1 MTEPASMGVPGLDG
15 LLNGGLPR
23 RRLYLLHGEPGTGKT
38 TLALQ
43 FLKAGASRGE
53 RGLYITLSET
63 EEELRAV
70 AESHGWSLDEL
81 HLFELTRVQSPAGV
95 DAQYTLFHP
104 AEVELSETMTEILAE
119 VERSQPKRVVFDSL
133 SEMRLL
139 ARDALRY
146 RRQVLALKQ
155 FFAGRDCTVMLLDDG
170 SAERGDLQ
178 IRSIAHGVIDLE
190 NFTPPYGA
198 ERRRL
203 RIAKLRGV
211 RYRGGYHDF
220 RIETGG
226 LRVFPR
232 LDAREPTLPRE
243 PGLLATGV
251 EGLDGLVGGG
261 LERGSS
267 TVLMGTAGVGKST
280 IAMHY
285 AVTTA
290 KQGER
295 VAMFLFEERIPTLI
309 ARTQG
314 LGLDF
319 ATPRDAGLIGLQEV
333 NPAELTPG
341 EFAAAVKEEVEQ
353 AGARMV
359 IIDSLN
365 GYLNAMFDEHSLAV
379 HMHEL
384 LSYLS
389 RRGVVTLITV
399 AQQGVVE
406 VSPGSLVDM
415 SYLADTVLLLRYFE
429 TAGQVRVA
437 LSVVKR
443 RGGSH
448 ERTIRELRMG
458 PSGLRLS
465 EPLVEFHGVLTGV
478 PSYRGSSDPL
488 LGNDDEQA
496 AA

>member
-1 MTEPASMGVPGLDG
+1 MSEPASMGVPGLDG
-15 LLNGGLPR
+15 LVGGGLPR

-43 FLKAGASRGE
+43 FLKAGAAVGE

-70 AESHGWSLDEL
+70 ADSHGWSLDQL
-81 HLFELTRVQSPAGV
+81 NLFELTRVQSPTAA

-104 AEVELSETMTEILAE
+104 AEVELSETMAEILSE
-119 VERSQPKRVVFDSL
+119 VERTQPKRVVFDSL

-170 SAERGDLQ
+170 SADRGDLQ

-190 NFTPPYGA
+190 MVTPTYGA

-203 RIAKLRGV
+203 RIAKLRGL

-226 LRVFPR
+226 VRVFPR
-232 LDAREPTLPRE
+232 LDAREPVMHRE
-243 PGLLATGV
+243 ADLISTGV

-261 LERGSS
+261 LERGTS

-285 AVTTA
+285 AVSA
-290 KQGER
+290 ARSGER
-295 VAMFLFEERIPTLI
+295 VAMFLFEEHVSTFMSR
-309 ARTQG
+309 AQG
-314 LGLDF
+314 LGLDIT
-319 ATPRDAGLIGLQEV
+319 TPQEAGLIAVQEV

-341 EFAAAVKEEVEQ
+341 EFAAEVKVEVEER
-353 AGARMV
+353 GARMV
-359 IIDSLN
+359 VIDSLN

-384 LSYLS
+384 LTYLS
-389 RRGVVTLITV
+389 RRGVVTLVTV

-406 VSPGSLVDM
+406 VTPGSLIEM

-429 TAGQVRVA
+429 AHGQVRVA

-443 RGGSH
+443 RGGEH
-448 ERTIRELRMG
+448 ERTIREVRMG
-458 PSGLRLS
+458 PRGLRVG
-465 EPLVEFHGVLTGV
+465 EPLAEFQGVLTGV

-488 LGNDDEQA
+488 LEEEDGKA
-496 AA
+496 AH